1 MIPCV
6 MNKTRMTFSNCG
18 FIFIFSAAVFFFLGC
33 GLVEQEENRVVMVIG
48 SREITTEA
56 LKKDMEFLSAGMNGL
71 EKHQDEY
78 RNQLAEQLISHYLI
92 IEYGK
97 EKGIVLPEGELQSAL
112 DDITREYG
120 EEYFKEALLRAY
132 VDFDQWKDQFGEQL
146 LEIKILEKV
155 SKNVVS
161 PTYHEIEQYFENNP
175 AEFRCPQMVKFR
187 QIVTRTRA
195 EAESLLKR
203 IKNGEDMSGLA
214 RKYSI
219 APEAESGGE
228 VGWIARAHLE
238 EGMGRVL
245 FSMPQGK
252 LSPIV
257 ETPYGYHIFRVLA
270 IRPGTV
276 KALPDV
282 IEQIET
288 KLLHQKREIFL
299 KNWIETLGTHFEVKI
314 NQELLNNVELN
325 ESF

>member
-1 MIPCV
+1 
-6 MNKTRMTFSNCG
+6 MNKTRTTFSNCG

>member
-6 MNKTRMTFSNCG
+6 MNKTRITFSNCG
-18 FIFIFSAAVFFFLGC
+18 FVFIFSAAVSFFLGC
-33 GLVEQEENRVVMVIG
+33 GLVEQEENRVVIVVG

-71 EKHQDEY
+71 EKQQEEY
-78 RNQLAEQLISHYLI
+78 RNQLAEQLIGHYLI

-97 EKGIVLPEGELQSAL
+97 EKGIALPEEELQSAL

-120 EEYFKEALLRAY
+120 EEDFKEALLREY
-132 VDFDQWKDQFGEQL
+132 VDFDQWKDQLGEQL

-155 SKNVVS
+155 SKNVVP
-161 PTYHEIEQYFENNP
+161 PTYREIEQYFENNP
-175 AEFRCPQMVKFR
+175 AEFRCPQMVRFR
-187 QIVTRTRA
+187 QIVTRTKG

-203 IKNGEDMSGLA
+203 IKNGENMSELA

-219 APEAESGGE
+219 APEAENGGE

-238 EGMGRVL
+238 EGMSRVL

-252 LSPIV
+252 PSPIV

-276 KALPDV
+276 KELPDV

-299 KNWIETLGTHFEVKI
+299 KKWIENLGTHFEVKI
-314 NQELLNNVELN
+314 NQELLNNLELN

>member
-1 MIPCV
+1 
-6 MNKTRMTFSNCG
+6 MTFSNCG

>member
-33 GLVEQEENRVVMVIG
+33 GLVEQEENRVVMVVG

-56 LKKDMEFLSAGMNGL
+56 LKRDMEFLSAGMNGL

-78 RNQLAEQLISHYLI
+78 RNQLAEQLIRHYLI

-120 EEYFKEALLRAY
+120 EEYFKEVLLREY

-238 EGMGRVL
+238 EGMGGVL

-270 IRPGTV
+270 IQPGTV